1 MTLITCTPYG
11 INYNRLCVR
20 GVRTEIKSTNNETV
34 RKKQSRWLME
44 YKKALSIG
52 ITLIIIIIIFLT
64 IKRMLDKRKDRKAE

>member
-1 MTLITCTPYG
+1 
-11 INYNRLCVR
+11 
-20 GVRTEIKSTNNETV
+20 
-34 RKKQSRWLME
+34 ME